1 MIMQL
6 FVDVLS
12 MTLNCCI
19 AVDLLLFGSYS
30 KLTELVQVFAR
41 HTDKV
46 TLAYQACFVRDPQSM
61 VSSLRVDVA
70 NGKAN
75 RLITGFERFERFDS
89 SSTHHTFYEGS

>member
-1 MIMQL
+1 MPFTAVGNCIEASMIIQL

-12 MTLNCCI
+12 MTLNC
-19 AVDLLLFGSYS
+19 
-30 KLTELVQVFAR
+30 
-41 HTDKV
+41 
-46 TLAYQACFVRDPQSM
+46 CFVRDPQSM

-75 RLITGFERFERFDS
+75 RLITGLERFERFDS

>member
-19 AVDLLLFGSYS
+19 AVDLLLF
-30 KLTELVQVFAR
+30 
-41 HTDKV
+41 
-46 TLAYQACFVRDPQSM
+46 ACFVRDPQSM

-75 RLITGFERFERFDS
+75 RLITGLERFERFDS